1 MTKEM
6 WVTLLT
12 VLATLLTLAT
22 QMLPIPTNVTPFLL
36 YAVAA
41 INAILAIVFGVA
53 SYRQIKARAV
63 SKQK

>member
-6 WVTLLT
+6 WMTLLT

-22 QMLPIPTNVTPFLL
+22 QMLPIPQNVTPYLL

-53 SYRQIKARAV
+53 SYRQVKARNAV
-63 SKQK
+63 KAK